1 MWPSENEG
9 EERTESIIGACLKFE
24 GVDRK
29 KKTGEDQQQSQAQQ
43 PRTWSQNKRSAEA
56 SSCAQLENS
65 VSAHFSGQFLNMS
78 V

>member
-1 MWPSENEG
+1 MKVRKEP
-9 EERTESIIGACLKFE
+9 ESITDIHLKFE

-29 KKTGEDQQQSQAQQ
+29 KKKKHGEDQQQSQAQQ
-43 PRTWSQNKRSAEA
+43 PRTWLENEGSGEA
-56 SSCAQLENS
+56 ASCAQLENS